1 MVSPDRLFD
10 CAYAERGPFM
20 HILKFIRQEL
30 LGVLLG
36 IDPTYVCWKI
46 LSPPPTSVIPITK
59 KPTLLHVDGQCNSC
73 NVLKTYVFFSQS
85 SLVLARSGCS
95 VRVTHFH
102 LLVISHSKTIQ
113 QRRNCFHSIHPCNSN
128 KLTFVFVLNTRQT
141 FNSTQIELTIY
152 LKYKYRKG
160 AEKCIWK

>member
-1 MVSPDRLFD
+1 
-10 CAYAERGPFM
+10 M

-46 LSPPPTSVIPITK
+46 LSPHPHPRYSHYE
-59 KPTLLHVDGQCNSC
+59 KPTLLHVDGQWNSC
-73 NVLKTYVFFSQS
+73 SVLKTYVFFSQS

-95 VRVTHFH
+95 LLVTHFH

-113 QRRNCFHSIHPCNSN
+113 QRRNCFHSIHRCNSN
-128 KLTFVFVLNTRQT
+128 KLTFVFVLNSRQT